1 MVTTQRFSI
10 RSRSYDFGRTIL
22 HRGLHR
28 IRLLL
33 LLIFTFNSINVF
45 ADSQFADS
53 QAETAASNVPRDA
66 MEHFFHQSFNDLNEE
81 LEISADEGK
90 KGVFI
95 MFSDKDC
102 PWCAKMKAN
111 IMNQA
116 AVQDY
121 YRKHFRIL
129 TLDIRGDAM
138 IVDFEGNEISEKD
151 FSFKKHRVRATP
163 VMMFFDNSGKKVMR
177 FTGVVRDVNEFIW
190 LGEYVV
196 SGAFQEMNFTKYK
209 RNRKKQEQEQEQQV
223 SMSPSS

>member
-1 MVTTQRFSI
+1 MGCLIQNALEDIMVTTQRFSI
-10 RSRSYDFGRTIL
+10 RSRSYDFCPPIL

-95 MFSDKDC
+95 IC
-102 PWCAKMKAN
+102 
-111 IMNQA
+111 
-116 AVQDY
+116 
-121 YRKHFRIL
+121 H
-129 TLDIRGDAM
+129 
-138 IVDFEGNEISEKD
+138 
-151 FSFKKHRVRATP
+151 
-163 VMMFFDNSGKKVMR
+163 
-177 FTGVVRDVNEFIW
+177 
-190 LGEYVV
+190 
-196 SGAFQEMNFTKYK
+196 
-209 RNRKKQEQEQEQQV
+209 
-223 SMSPSS
+223 

>member
-1 MVTTQRFSI
+1 MVATQRFSI
-10 RSRSYDFGRTIL
+10 RSRSYDFHPPML
-22 HRGLHR
+22 HRALHR
-28 IRLLL
+28 FRLLSVL
-33 LLIFTFNSINVF
+33 IIGLIFGLSSINVF
-45 ADSQFADS
+45 AES

-66 MEHFFHQSFNDLNEE
+66 MEHFFHQSFNDLHEE

-121 YRKHFRIL
+121 YREHFRIL
-129 TLDIRGDAM
+129 TVDIRGDAM

-177 FTGVVRDVNEFIW
+177 FTGVVRDVNEFLW
-190 LGEYVV
+190 LAEYVV
-196 SGAFQEMNFTKYK
+196 SGAYQEMNFTKYK
-209 RNRKKQEQEQEQQV
+209 RNRKKQEQQL
-223 SMSPSS
+223 SLRSSS